1 MRPRIRV
8 LLQCAAW
15 LSLLTPVAL
24 FADGPRPL
32 PVLETLHVRR
42 LNDGRWIAWTESR
55 NQRIRIA
62 VPQARDAIAEFARK
76 NEFQVEWL
84 GDVPVTP
91 TPADRLPP
99 RVSPASDSTSS
110 PLAEGTAPG
119 EAASEPA
126 RPLPSPLSPPA
137 APQPMARP
145 NGTAPVSEAEQVTKL
160 ETTIATAEKRL
171 AELRNLTSNPEGE
184 FQKSQ
189 AEYKEVG
196 LQLESQKTEVA
207 RLREAGKTA
216 EVTTA
221 EADVAALE
229 KKLSLARERF
239 NLAIMTQKTQQEQI
253 VALQDKIRQDQQA
266 LDKLI
271 GHRPA
276 PAADPT
282 QPTAEVPAPSAA
294 PGEPQATPA
303 AAPAPSTVPAPMAAA
318 AATPSKAPQPP
329 FVQAGAGESVPATP
343 SPAPSP
349 AEKGNGDA
357 VVVMTKDAVKD
368 AKLLQA
374 EQQADQKKEEAREA
388 EIEAQSVS
396 DRIASIDRNI
406 ALEQKLYEAARKKAD
421 IIFQQRRVQQEEYH
435 AKSIGGTSR
444 AELQQLS
451 QKLQE
456 TETLFQ
462 ETRTEV
468 NGHADRLK
476 ELQDERTE
484 LQADEI
490 AALTEAQEKAAD
502 AESAAG
508 KVTEL
513 KNPYSIQNLT
523 QWGLDHGLKIGLILL
538 VMYALRWLV
547 TLGNRR
553 IVALM
558 VHTGHGTAEERE
570 DRASTL
576 MGVFHNASSVS
587 ITIGGGLMIFEEAGV
602 PVGTLMGSAA
612 ILGLAVAF
620 GAQNLIRDY
629 FYGFVI
635 LLENQY
641 KINDVLKIG
650 DVSGQ
655 VERITLRMTVLRD
668 LEGRVHFI
676 PNGKI
681 DSVTNMTHGWSRAVF
696 EIAVAYKEDVDRV
709 MGVLMELARALK
721 REPQYAVLILDEP
734 EMLGVDALGD
744 SAVIIKFVI
753 KTRPL
758 RQWQV
763 KRELLRRIKR
773 NFDELGIEIPF
784 PHRTIYHHAERSV
797 GQHGEAGDSG
807 SGEAVPHEAAA

>member
-1 MRPRIRV
+1 MRPQIQV
-8 LLQCAAW
+8 LMQCAVW
-15 LSLLTPVAL
+15 GLLLTHAGA
-24 FADGPRPL
+24 FAEGPRSL
-32 PVLETLHVRR
+32 PAPETLHVRH
-42 LNDGRWIAWTESR
+42 LNDGRWIAWTENR

-62 VPQARDAIAEFARK
+62 VPQDREAIAEFARK
-76 NEFQVEWL
+76 YEFQVEWL
-84 GDVPVTP
+84 GNIPVA
-91 TPADRLPP
+91 PASGDRPP
-99 RVSPASDSTSS
+99 ARVAPATDEATGPMPIERVSGQVADGAPRPAASPMSS
-110 PLAEGTAPG
+110 AIATAPAG
-119 EAASEPA
+119 
-126 RPLPSPLSPPA
+126 
-137 APQPMARP
+137 ARP
-145 NGTAPVSEAEQVTKL
+145 NGAAPLSEAEQVTKL
-160 ETTIATAEKRL
+160 ETAIATAEKRL
-171 AELRNLTSNPEGE
+171 IEIRNSMSNPEGE
-184 FQKSQ
+184 YQKSQ
-189 AEYKEVG
+189 AEFKEIGVE
-196 LQLESQKTEVA
+196 LENQKSQIA
-207 RLREAGKTA
+207 RLREAGKKA
-216 EVTTA
+216 ELTEA
-221 EADVAALE
+221 EEDAVALD

-253 VALQDKIRQDQQA
+253 LALQDKIRQDRQA
-266 LDKLI
+266 LDKLV
-271 GHRPA
+271 GQKTA
-276 PAADPT
+276 PATEANP
-282 QPTAEVPAPSAA
+282 PAAESTSSTPAGA
-294 PGEPQATPA
+294 PQATPTASPGVSAGSNTSAA
-303 AAPAPSTVPAPMAAA
+303 AAPAKAPPLPAAAPTASESAAA
-318 AATPSKAPQPP
+318 AN
-329 FVQAGAGESVPATP
+329 
-343 SPAPSP
+343 SPAPTP
-349 AEKGNGDA
+349 PEKHAGETVVATRDA
-357 VVVMTKDAVKD
+357 IKD

-374 EQQADQKKEEAREA
+374 EQQADQKMEEAREA

-396 DRIASIDRNI
+396 DRIASIDKNI
-406 ALEQKLYEAARKKAD
+406 ALEQKLYDAARKKAD
-421 IIFQQRRVQQEEYH
+421 IIFQQRRTQQEEYH
-435 AKSIGGTSR
+435 AKSIEGALR

-462 ETRTEV
+462 QTRSEV

-490 AALTEAQEKAAD
+490 AALTEAQQKAAD
-502 AESAAG
+502 AETAAG

-523 QWGLDHGLKIGLILL
+523 QWCLDHGLKISLILL
-538 VMYALRWLV
+538 VMYVLRSLV

-558 VHTGHGTAEERE
+558 IHTGHGTTEERE
-570 DRASTL
+570 ARASTL
-576 MGVFHNASSVS
+576 MGVFHNASTVS

-650 DVSGQ
+650 EISGQ

-696 EIAVAYKEDVDRV
+696 EIGVAYKEDVDRV
-709 MGVLMELARALK
+709 MGVLMELARGLK
-721 REPQYAVLILDEP
+721 REPQYAVLILEEP
-734 EMLGVDALGD
+734 EMLGVDALAD

-773 NFDELGIEIPF
+773 TFDELGIEIPF
-784 PHRTIYHHAERSV
+784 PHRTIYHHAEPATVGAADSV
-797 GQHGEAGDSG
+797 NDETANHQ
-807 SGEAVPHEAAA
+807 AAA